1 MLEFSVMA
9 RDVAIHDTFVI
20 VVCGS
25 VMVVTVIVSVIVV
38 FFLFVALIVT

>member
-20 VVCGS
+20 VVSCS
-25 VMVVTVIVSVIVV
+25 VMVAAVIMSVIVV